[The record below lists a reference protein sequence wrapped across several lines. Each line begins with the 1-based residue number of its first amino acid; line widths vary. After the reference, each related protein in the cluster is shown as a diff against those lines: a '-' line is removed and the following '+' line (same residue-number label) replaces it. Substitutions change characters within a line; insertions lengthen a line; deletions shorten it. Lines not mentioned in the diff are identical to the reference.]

1 MLRSTVD
8 NQSNTIYLS
17 IKCAKKQIQLAS
29 EVSVKVSSTD
39 ATQFSL
45 AGLSSSVKDN
55 TILSDSHSK
64 ASGEIDINDGTPHT
78 DDSNEPAF
86 VTAKCCK
93 V

>member
-1 MLRSTVD
+1 MSRF
-8 NQSNTIYLS
+8 
-17 IKCAKKQIQLAS
+17 A
-29 EVSVKVSSTD
+29 STD

-86 VTAKCCK
+86 VTPSVARYDSRHCMMPE
-93 V
+93 